1 MLATMY
7 LEKVTILMSE
17 GFAGVV
23 TFLAHEV
30 LSLVD
35 AGEFLVGEAGIWG
48 RYMAGDWDR
57 CGGHATVLDAEES
70 ISCEDIG
77 IAKESVQARTVRV
90 GYNDIGNGE

>member
-1 MLATMY
+1 MY

-35 AGEFLVGEAGIWG
+35 GRRVSGWG
-48 RYMAGDWDR
+48 SWHMGSLY
-57 CGGHATVLDAEES
+57 GG
-70 ISCEDIG
+70 
-77 IAKESVQARTVRV
+77 
-90 GYNDIGNGE
+90 